1 MNDAVLV
8 ARGERA
14 EHAAD
19 HRRRGGLGEG
29 RPALADAAHAVGF
42 PFLVVVLGDTDG
54 VVFVFGGVRDG
65 CAGEQVAAVAE
76 VYEEVDARLVL
87 EAVVQGDDVERRA
100 EGEVQGDLVA
110 NLPLPD
116 AHGLARGG
124 LTGEALGSRLG
135 DGLEREL
142 APVGLARRHSHHA
155 HRTPAE
161 GLAEDERLVR
171 VASKTEAEGLARPD
185 PLSTVDW

>member
-1 MNDAVLV
+1 MPRIIGGAV
-8 ARGERA
+8 ASEKG
-14 EHAAD
+14 
-19 HRRRGGLGEG
+19 
-29 RPALADAAHAVGF
+29 PALADAAQRSF
-42 PFLVVVLGDTDG
+42 PLWTFLIVRVEGADG
-54 VVFVFGGVRDG
+54 VVLVFGGVRHG

-142 APVGLARRHSHHA
+142 APVGLARHHSHHA